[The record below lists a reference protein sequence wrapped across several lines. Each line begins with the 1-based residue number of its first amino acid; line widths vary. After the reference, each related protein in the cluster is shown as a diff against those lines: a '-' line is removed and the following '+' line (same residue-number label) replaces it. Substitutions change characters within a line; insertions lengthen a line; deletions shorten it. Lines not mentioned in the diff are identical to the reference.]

1 MLKIKRLRMEKMI
14 VNGFE
19 IFRDDSH
26 FGMFVVRKEGTFS
39 DALSRRFMSL
49 PEAIKCAEGG
59 MDDGVEQEEL
69 EL

>member
-1 MLKIKRLRMEKMI
+1 MI

-19 IFRDDSH
+19 IYRDDQH

-39 DALSRRFMSL
+39 DADCRRFMSQL
-49 PEAIKCAEGG
+49 DAIKCAESG
-59 MDDGVEQEEL
+59 MDDFVEQEEL